1 MAGDPHFAG
10 YCWCGINHSQVDW
23 QIAFDAGRA
32 SGCASEREE
41 LARVRDEYQRFY
53 DFVADCDPAIVDAWH
68 FGENNKPG
76 GLSEQVRNA
85 LVEQELKDG

>member
-1 MAGDPHFAG
+1 MSGDIHAAGH
-10 YCWCGINHSQVDW
+10 CWCGINHSQVDW
-23 QIAFDAGRA
+23 QAAFDLGHR
-32 SGCASEREE
+32 SGCTHQEQLES
-41 LARVRDEYQRFY
+41 ARNEYQRFY
-53 DFVADCDPAIVDAWH
+53 DFVADCDPGIVDAWH